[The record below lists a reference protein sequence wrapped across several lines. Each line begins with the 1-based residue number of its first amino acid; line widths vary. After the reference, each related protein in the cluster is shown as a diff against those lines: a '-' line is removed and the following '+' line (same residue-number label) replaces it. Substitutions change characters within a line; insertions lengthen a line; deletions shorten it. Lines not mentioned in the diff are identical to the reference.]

1 MTQHGWCRP
10 WGPMLLRV
18 VDYVANPGGGVRFLV
33 ELLAALSNRRD
44 DLRIELISHGTGLA
58 RYLPLIE
65 PRLPGV
71 RLVVTS
77 PRRRPFLQ
85 GRWRHRLPGA
95 TGLQA
100 RLFGA
105 GSLLRW
111 QVSPQVFDGADVVWF
126 PWVPWHEAPP
136 PGATH
141 VVGSYHDAI
150 MHQCESIM
158 PAALREAA
166 WQLEKG
172 WFDSQARI
180 VVSSE
185 ATRCAIASLFG
196 TPTRPVSIVRL
207 SADHAA
213 GVETAPLPAAW
224 DWVNRPFILCPA
236 NTTAHKNHE
245 TLLAGFAAWN
255 AAIPLVLCGAG
266 TDFTA
271 ATQDPRGAELH
282 ALAGDLGLLTSGRL
296 ITLGYVS
303 DALYYALLQR
313 AWAVVM
319 PTLAE
324 GGGSFPVME
333 AMQLGIPVICSDIPV
348 LREQVSFYGGRPL
361 WFEPLA
367 AGDLTDRLA
376 ALQLDEVREREAA
389 QAARSGLLRRGW
401 DDVAADYMK
410 IFTAASSGGA

>member
-1 MTQHGWCRP
+1 
-10 WGPMLLRV
+10 MLLRV
-18 VDYVANPGGGVRFLV
+18 VDYVANPGGGVRFMV
-33 ELLAALSNRRD
+33 ELLAALANRSD

-58 RYLPLIE
+58 RYRQLIE

-71 RLVVTS
+71 RLVETS
-77 PRRRPFLQ
+77 AQRRPFLQ

-95 TGLQA
+95 TELQA

-111 QVSPQVFDGADVVWF
+111 QVSPQVFDGADLVWF
-126 PWVPWHEAPP
+126 PWVHWHEAPP

-141 VVGSYHDAI
+141 VVGTYHDAI
-150 MHQCESIM
+150 MHQCESVL
-158 PAALREAA
+158 PAALRNAA

-172 WFDSQARI
+172 WFDSRARI

-185 ATRCAIASLFG
+185 ATRCATATLFG
-196 TPTRPVSIVRL
+196 PRARPVSIVRL
-207 SADHAA
+207 SADHAS
-213 GVETAPLPAAW
+213 GLETAPLPAAW
-224 DWVNRPFILCPA
+224 DWVDRPFILCPA
-236 NTTAHKNHE
+236 NTSAHKNHE
-245 TLLAGFAAWN
+245 TLLAGVAAWN
-255 AAIPLVLCGAG
+255 AGIPLVLCGAG
-266 TDFTA
+266 TDFTVA
-271 ATQDPRGAELH
+271 PQDPRGAALH
-282 ALAGDLGLLTSGRL
+282 ALAAESGLLTSGRL

-333 AMQLGIPVICSDIPV
+333 ALQLGIPVISSDIPV
-348 LREQVSFYGGRPL
+348 LREQVAYYGGRPL

-367 AGDLTDRLA
+367 AGDLADRLV
-376 ALQLDEVREREAA
+376 ALQLDYVWEHEAA
-389 QAARSGLLRRGW
+389 QAARSSLLRRGW
-401 DDVAADYMK
+401 DDVATDYMK
-410 IFTAASSGGA
+410 IFTAAAGGGT